1 MWARIPQR
9 KGTRREMNRRQ
20 PIPLLFNRVAE
31 RWWEWRLGIHSTG
44 DYTSNQLKLRN
55 DGIPYDPI
63 PFRAFFR
70 AMEHVPKELLHGSFV
85 DYGAGKGRALV
96 LAARYYPFRQVLGVE
111 MSSELCSHAEGNLR
125 RAGAKNATVVC
136 CDAAN
141 YVPPSDTTV
150 FFMYNPFFGETMRKV
165 LDNLRKS
172 LQENPRVTAI
182 VVCRARNFL
191 AATLGQNWL
200 EELACGTMLL
210 EFNWHVF
217 LTVMDRSREHEHES
231 GFGL

>member
-1 MWARIPQR
+1 
-9 KGTRREMNRRQ
+9 MNRLQ
-20 PIPLLFNRVAE
+20 TIPLLLNRAAE
-31 RWWEWRLGIHSTG
+31 RWWEWRLGIHSSGT
-44 DYTSNQLKLRN
+44 YRSNHLELRN

-70 AMEHVPKELLHGSFV
+70 AMEHVPKELLQGSFV

-111 MSSELCSHAEGNLR
+111 MSSELCTHAEGNLQ

-141 YVPPSDTTV
+141 YVPPTDTTV
-150 FFMYNPFFGETMRKV
+150 FFMYNPFFGETMLKV
-165 LDNLRKS
+165 LHNLRKS
-172 LQENPRVTAI
+172 LHENPRVTAI

-191 AATLGQNWL
+191 AATAGQNWL
-200 EELACGTMLL
+200 KELACGTMLS

-217 LTVMDRSREHEHES
+217 LTLTDPSGKDGHES
-231 GFGL
+231 GSGV